1 MAHRAVIS
9 CPCTAF
15 LFALVTFDKVAKVA
29 PFLSGGRMLDRLYQK
44 QGIRHYEPLQ
54 PNDSNFHSNS
64 RLERNVKNVMS
75 QWPARSSKDSD
86 LVQITSSSGCTSTFY
101 QCLLQRFQGDFDNYN
116 QVVRDRQHGLT
127 PAEGG
132 GHEHI
137 HCTLV
142 PCPILIPFERSNQMS
157 FDQEQ
162 WVIAAFYLNGNP
174 GQIFRFRMYRLIPPQ
189 AAEMTMSPD
198 ESERTVRLKLH
209 TLCPRLDQVLRKLS
223 EQPCTWWSEAYNMW
237 LSRSFPDVD
246 MNSTFQLDR
255 WKRFQS
261 DGLQELTSPLE
272 GCDVIWSLEW
282 NPSNHSYLFED
293 EYGTST
299 AVTLPETAYHATM
312 EAGPKG
318 VIVDSI
324 SMIPGKR
331 ILIKDELSLW
341 EDHFWIND
349 RGFDPDGSIDT
360 NIEGA
365 HKIEDSGGM
374 PYVYG
379 NRRGIPYKLQRVT
392 FMNATKA
399 VPSGG
404 RDCDRP
410 DDTILA
416 LQREVVNCELQW
428 TLGKNFRTAETYQQK
443 LNVLEVS

>member
-9 CPCTAF
+9 CSCTA
-15 LFALVTFDKVAKVA
+15 LVFALVTFHKCAKVA
-29 PFLSGGRMLDRLYQK
+29 SFLFGGKIDHFYHK
-44 QGIRHYEPLQ
+44 QGLRHSKPVR
-54 PNDSNFHSNS
+54 PNDSSFHSDS
-64 RLERNVKNVMS
+64 RLERQVKNAMS
-75 QWPARSSKDSD
+75 LWQSRSD
-86 LVQITSSSGCTSTFY
+86 LLQITSSSGCTSTFY
-101 QCLLQRFQGDFDNYN
+101 QSLLQRFQGDFDNYN
-116 QVVRDRQHGLT
+116 QVARDRQHGLT

-142 PCPILIPFERSNQMS
+142 PCPILISFERSNQMS

-198 ESERTVRLKLH
+198 ESESTVRLKLH
-209 TLCPRLDQVLRKLS
+209 TLCPQLDQHLRKLS

-237 LSRSFPDVD
+237 FSRNFQDVD
-246 MNSTFQLDR
+246 MSSTFQLDR

-261 DGLQELTSPLE
+261 EGLQELSSPLE

-282 NPSNHSYLFED
+282 NPSNHSYLYED

-299 AVTLPETAYHATM
+299 AVTLPENAYHATM

-341 EDHFWIND
+341 DDHFWIND
-349 RGFDPDGSIDT
+349 RGFDPDASID
-360 NIEGA
+360 EKQVGA

-392 FMNATKA
+392 CMNATKTF
-399 VPSGG
+399 PSAGCE
-404 RDCDRP
+404 CDGAA
-410 DDTILA
+410 DTVLA
-416 LQREVVNCELQW
+416 LHREVVNCDLKW
-428 TLGKNFRTAETYQQK
+428 TLGQNYCTADTYRQT
-443 LNVLEVS
+443 LNELEVS